1 MFVHKLKL
9 LKFDN
14 KRKEEYSD
22 KWLLKINP
30 LAIAKYI
37 QEREGYRLSW
47 RAVRAMANAE
57 IAACYKDLVLEE
69 EESNLNNET
78 IAIKQVEIERK
89 NNSRNYIVEWFRY
102 VELVSKDLN
111 KYLN

>member
-9 LKFDN
+9 LKINN
-14 KRKEEYSD
+14 KRKESYSD

-37 QEREGYRLSW
+37 QIKEDNSLSW
-47 RAVRAMANAE
+47 RAARAMANAE

-78 IAIKQVEIERK
+78 IEGRCKE
-89 NNSRNYIVEWFRY
+89 
-102 VELVSKDLN
+102 
-111 KYLN
+111 

>member
-14 KRKEEYSD
+14 KRKEKYSD

-30 LAIAKYI
+30 LAIATHI
-37 QEREGYRLSW
+37 QEREGNSLSW
-47 RAVRAMANAE
+47 RAARAMANAE
-57 IAACYKDLVLEE
+57 IAEAYKDLVLKE

-78 IAIKQVEIERK
+78 IEGRCKE
-89 NNSRNYIVEWFRY
+89 
-102 VELVSKDLN
+102 
-111 KYLN
+111 

>member
-9 LKFDN
+9 LKFNN
-14 KRKEEYSD
+14 KRKERYSD

-30 LAIAKYI
+30 LAIAEYI

-47 RAVRAMANAE
+47 RAAHAMANAE
-57 IAACYKDLVLEE
+57 IADCYKDLVLKE

-78 IAIKQVEIERK
+78 IEGRCKE
-89 NNSRNYIVEWFRY
+89 
-102 VELVSKDLN
+102 
-111 KYLN
+111 

>member
-9 LKFDN
+9 LKFDS
-14 KRKEEYSD
+14 KRKEKCSD

-47 RAVRAMANAE
+47 RAARAKANAE
-57 IAACYKDLVLEE
+57 IADCYKDLVLEE
-69 EESNLNNET
+69 EESNLKDET
-78 IAIKQVEIERK
+78 IEGR
-89 NNSRNYIVEWFRY
+89 
-102 VELVSKDLN
+102 SKE
-111 KYLN
+111 

>member
-14 KRKEEYSD
+14 KRKERCSD
-22 KWLLKINP
+22 RWLLKINP

-37 QEREGYRLSW
+37 QIKEDNSLSW
-47 RAVRAMANAE
+47 RAARAMANAE

-69 EESNLNNET
+69 EESNLNHET
-78 IAIKQVEIERK
+78 IEGRCKE
-89 NNSRNYIVEWFRY
+89 
-102 VELVSKDLN
+102 
-111 KYLN
+111 

>member
-14 KRKEEYSD
+14 KRKEKYSD
-22 KWLLKINP
+22 KWLLKLNP

-47 RAVRAMANAE
+47 RAARAMANAR
-57 IAACYKDLVLEE
+57 IAEAYKDLVLEE
-69 EESNLNNET
+69 EELNLNKET
-78 IAIKQVEIERK
+78 IDGRCKE
-89 NNSRNYIVEWFRY
+89 
-102 VELVSKDLN
+102 
-111 KYLN
+111 

>member
-14 KRKEEYSD
+14 KRKERCSD
-22 KWLLKINP
+22 RWLLKINP

-37 QEREGYRLSW
+37 QIKEDNSLSW
-47 RAVRAMANAE
+47 RAARAMANAE

-78 IAIKQVEIERK
+78 IEGRCKE
-89 NNSRNYIVEWFRY
+89 
-102 VELVSKDLN
+102 
-111 KYLN
+111 